1 MNDRIM
7 MTGNDAI
14 AEGAIRAGCTA
25 YYGYPITP
33 QNELTAYMSTH
44 MPRHGR
50 VFIQAES
57 ELAAVNMV
65 FGTAV
70 TGKRAM
76 TSSSSPGISLK
87 QEAISYLAA
96 AELPAVIVNIQRGG
110 PGLGNIAPAQADYFQ
125 ATKGGGHGDYHMI
138 VLAPYSVQ
146 EMHDFTV
153 KAFELADTYR
163 TPVMIL
169 ADGRLGQMME
179 PLHLHDGPPPPEP
192 AKPWALTGAAG
203 REPRL
208 IRSLLL
214 IINELEE
221 RNLILQAKYK
231 RIRKTEPCGEARL
244 TDDCD
249 ILLVAYGTSARIC
262 KGVMEKMRAEGVRA
276 GLFRPITLWPF
287 PSDEIAR
294 LASRARAV
302 LCVEM
307 SSGQMVED
315 VRLAV
320 NGKVP
325 VYFEGRMGGSA
336 PEEKAIIATIRKAL
350 GGAA

>member
-7 MTGNDAI
+7 MTGNDAV
-14 AEGAIRAGCTA
+14 AEGAIRAGCAA

-33 QNELTAYMSTH
+33 QNELTAYMAAN

-70 TGKRAM
+70 TGRRAM

-138 VLAPYSVQ
+138 VLAPHSVQ

-153 KAFELADTYR
+153 EAFALADTYR

-179 PLHLHDGPPPPEP
+179 PLHLHAGPPPPEP
-192 AKPWALTGAAG
+192 AKRWALTGAMG
-203 REPRL
+203 REPRMV
-208 IRSLLL
+208 RSLLL
-214 IINELEE
+214 IIKELEE
-221 RNLILQAKYK
+221 RNLILQAKYE
-231 RIRKTEPCGEARL
+231 RIRKTESRGEARL

-262 KGVMEKMRAEGVRA
+262 KGVLEKLRAAGVRA

-287 PSDEIAR
+287 PSDDVAR
-294 LASRARAV
+294 LAARARAV

-320 NGKVP
+320 DGKVP
-325 VYFEGRMGGSA
+325 VYFEGRMGGSI
-336 PEEKAIIATIRKAL
+336 PEEKAIIATIRKVL
-350 GGAA
+350 GGVS